1 MTLKELLIDQFDSTY
16 DTNAWFVTI
25 RNAVEGI
32 TAEQADW
39 KPAGAEASSIRG
51 FLTHVYYYNFAYL
64 QRFKLGDYEYT
75 KKDNDE
81 TFETEKSWEQEI
93 ADFDAM
99 MQEWRS
105 ELKNAADSKFDEL
118 VPNRTDGATWTDIL
132 GCMMTHNAYHAGE
145 IVLLRKLQG
154 SWNKEQGVS

>member
-1 MTLKELLIDQFDSTY
+1 MSIKQLLLDQFSSTY
-16 DTNAWFVTI
+16 DQNAWFVTI
-25 RNAVEGI
+25 RNAVEGV

-51 FLTHVYYYNFAYL
+51 FLTHVHYYNFAYL

-75 KKDNDE
+75 KGDNDE

-93 ADFDAM
+93 VDFDAM

-105 ELKNAADSKFDEL
+105 EMQNAADSKFDEL

-132 GCMMTHNAYHAGE
+132 GCINTHTAYHAGE

-154 SWNKEQGVS
+154 SWNKEKGVS